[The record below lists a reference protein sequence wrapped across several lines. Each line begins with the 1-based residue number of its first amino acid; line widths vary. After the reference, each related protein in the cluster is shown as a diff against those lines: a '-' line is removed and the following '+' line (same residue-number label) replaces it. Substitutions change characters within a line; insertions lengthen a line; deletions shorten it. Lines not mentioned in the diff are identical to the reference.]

1 MLRARSLV
9 LALSLASG
17 LAAPASA
24 DTFLCLIDGNAL
36 KMGGSATSFFGV
48 PFRAVRDDIA
58 KTVTFYI
65 KGDVKFGAGTA
76 VQLQVTGSPYPVRVV
91 FGNDAEFP
99 GGLQVFA
106 GTAGAGSAGLPGTG
120 GPSTPGRK
128 GDGLFYSA
136 WGGWG
141 GKTHFCLDAYRGGD
155 GGNGW
160 PNSLAEDPLPGTS
173 GTPGTNGALGINQSI
188 QLGGFG
194 IGGAAGSPA
203 PITSRVEMNYY
214 TSGGEGGS
222 GGFVSG
228 TKGADGDAGRNGPD
242 QNPSAHGGQG
252 GDATLARN
260 PLNFSLY
267 PILISGNAGGSGAGA
282 GGGAPGN
289 GGEGGSSGGG
299 GGGGG
304 STACDD
310 GGDGGNGGT
319 GGGGQP
325 GGNAGAGGNGN
336 YGGAGGGAI
345 EITALGRLIISS
357 GNFDA
362 QGQSAAASR
371 IAGSPGTAGLGGYN
385 GGAGSPGQHVNS
397 PAGDGGAG
405 GKGGR
410 GGRSGDAGNGGAGG
424 LGTGGSGGTIF
435 FSATELDV
443 SGTYKVSG
451 GTNGIGLGRSDSG
464 RAIISYS
471 HARTGTISAN
481 LAQDNGPL
489 LTLPGPAPEAQAA
502 SPYVYGGPTVPYI
515 AGLEGGAAI
524 GGIVPNLTPAMVL
537 GAQQVP
543 ANTIAAMVLV
553 ETELPGIVY
562 DRSKYRAL
570 LFLNMAPS
578 TTVQLFFM
586 GLGGNQHSSLLRTF
600 GWANDPRFNDV
611 TVQPQTIT
619 SLGNSVYMT
628 LVPAGQLN
636 QHIAKMRIVTP
647 SPTPGAGDEI
657 GKESTDFGVGFGRMI
672 TLQKRVCVGDLN
684 GDQLVDD
691 SDFSIFVVA
700 YDILDCG
707 APGMAPDCPADLNHD
722 GFVDDADFSL
732 FVVAYDAL
740 VCP

>member
-17 LAAPASA
+17 LAAPATA
-24 DTFLCLIDGNAL
+24 ETFLCLIDGNAL
-36 KMGGSATSFFGV
+36 KMGGSSTSFFGV
-48 PFRAVRDDIA
+48 PFRAVRDDVA

-65 KGDVKFGAGTA
+65 KGDVKFGAGTT
-76 VQLQVTGSPYPVRVV
+76 VQLQVTNSPYPVRVV

-106 GTAGAGSAGLPGTG
+106 GTAGAGAAGLPGTG

-128 GDGLFYSA
+128 GDGYFYSA

-141 GKTHFCLDAYRGGD
+141 GKTSFCLDAYSGGD
-155 GGNGW
+155 GGSGR
-160 PNSLAEDPLPGTS
+160 PNALAEDPLPGTS
-173 GTPGTNGALGINQSI
+173 GTPGTNGGLGINQSL

-203 PITSRVEMNYY
+203 PITSRVEMTYY
-214 TSGGEGGS
+214 TNGGQGGS

-228 TKGADGDAGRNGPD
+228 TNGADGDAGRNGPD

-336 YGGAGGGAI
+336 FGGAGGGAI

-371 IAGSPGTAGLGGYN
+371 IAGSTGTAGLGGYN
-385 GGAGSPGQHVNS
+385 GGAGSSGQHVNS

-435 FSATELDV
+435 LSATELNV
-443 SGTYKVSG
+443 SGTYRVSG
-451 GTNGIGLGRSDSG
+451 GTNGIGPVRSDSG
-464 RAIISYS
+464 RAIVSYN
-471 HARTGTISAN
+471 HTFIGALSASPS
-481 LAQDNGPL
+481 LDNGPL
-489 LTLPGPAPEAQAA
+489 LPLPGPAPEASQA
-502 SPYVYGGPTVPYI
+502 SPYINGGPVVPYI
-515 AGLEGGAAI
+515 AGLQGGAAVA
-524 GGIVPNLTPAMVL
+524 GIIPGLKATTVVNPATLPPNTVAGLLMLDSDV
-537 GAQQVP
+537 
-543 ANTIAAMVLV
+543 
-553 ETELPGIVY
+553 PGITY
-562 DRSKYRAL
+562 DKNKYRAL
-570 LFLNMAPS
+570 LYLNYSPSPNFQAFL
-578 TTVQLFFM
+578 M
-586 GLGGNQHSSLLRTF
+586 GLGGLPFSNVLNTH
-600 GWANDPRFNDV
+600 GWANDPRFGGNNG
-611 TVQPQTIT
+611 PQNILA
-619 SLGNSVYMT
+619 LGDAVYVT
-628 LVPAGQLN
+628 LVPVNQLN
-636 QHIAKMRIVTP
+636 QNLARVGGYFRNATNT
-647 SPTPGAGDEI
+647 SVDLLTAD
-657 GKESTDFGVGFGRMI
+657 STTFGVGTSKMLTVQR
-672 TLQKRVCVGDLN
+672 RVCN
-684 GDQLVDD
+684 GDFNSDGLVDD
-691 SDFSIFVVA
+691 ADFQVFVIG
-700 YDILDCG
+700 YNILDCADSTMPAG
-707 APGMAPDCPADLNHD
+707 CPADISRD
-722 GFVDDADFSL
+722 GFVDDTDFQS
-732 FVVAYDAL
+732 FAVSYNAL

>member
-1 MLRARSLV
+1 MHRARSLV
-9 LALSLASG
+9 LALSLVSG

-48 PFRAVRDDIA
+48 PFRAVRDDVA

-65 KGDVKFGAGTA
+65 KGDVKFGAGTT
-76 VQLQVTGSPYPVRVV
+76 VQLQVTSSPFPVRVV

-99 GGLQVFA
+99 GGLHVFA
-106 GTAGAGSAGLPGTG
+106 GTAGAGAPGSPGTG
-120 GPSTPGRK
+120 GASTPGRN
-128 GDGLFYSA
+128 GDGYFYSA

-141 GKTHFCLDAYRGGD
+141 GKSHSCLYISDGWDGD
-155 GGNGW
+155 NGS
-160 PNSLAEDPLPGTS
+160 PNFGAEDARP
-173 GTPGTNGALGINQSI
+173 GTPGNPGSNGGLGINQNI

-194 IGGAAGSPA
+194 IGGAPGSPA
-203 PITSRVEMNYY
+203 PITSRVEMEDYPK
-214 TSGGEGGS
+214 GGQGGS
-222 GGFVSG
+222 GGIFSG
-228 TKGADGDAGRNGPD
+228 TNGENGEDGRAGPD
-242 QNPSAHGGQG
+242 QNPSANGGQG
-252 GDATLARN
+252 ADATLARN

-267 PILISGNAGGSGAGA
+267 PILISGNGGGSGS
-282 GGGAPGN
+282 GGSSGAPGN
-289 GGEGGSSGGG
+289 GGEGGSSGGA

-304 STACDD
+304 STNCED
-310 GGDGGNGGT
+310 GGQGGDGGT

-325 GGNAGAGGNGN
+325 GGNGGAGGNGN
-336 YGGAGGGAI
+336 YGGFGGGAI
-345 EITALGRLIISS
+345 EISALGRLTVSS

-385 GGAGSPGQHVNS
+385 GGAGSPGQHVSS

-405 GKGGR
+405 GR
-410 GGRSGDAGNGGAGG
+410 GGHGGVSGKGGNGGPGG

-435 FSATELDV
+435 FSATELNV
-443 SGTYKVSG
+443 SGTYLVSG
-451 GTNGIGLGRSDSG
+451 GANGLGLGRSDSG
-464 RAIISYS
+464 RAIVSYS
-471 HARTGTISAN
+471 HMKTGTISAD
-481 LAQDNGPL
+481 LTQDNGPL
-489 LTLPGPAPEAQAA
+489 LTLPGPAPEAQGS
-502 SPYVYGGPTVPYI
+502 SPYIYGGPTVPYI

-578 TTVQLFFM
+578 TTVQLFSM
-586 GLGGNQHSSLLRTF
+586 GLGGTQHSSLLRTF
-600 GWANDPRFNDV
+600 GWANDPRFNDM

-628 LVPAGQLN
+628 LVPAGQLD
-636 QHIAKMRIVTP
+636 QHLAKMRIVTP
-647 SPTPGAGDEI
+647 SAGDEI
-657 GKESTDFGVGFGRMI
+657 GKETTDFGVGFGRMI
-672 TLQKRVCVGDLN
+672 TLQRRVCTGDFN
-684 GDQLVDD
+684 NDGMVDD
-691 SDFSIFVVA
+691 ADFSIFVVA
-700 YDILDCG
+700 YNILDCADG
-707 APGMAPDCPADLNHD
+707 AMPVGCPADITPD
-722 GFVDDADFSL
+722 GFVDDTDFTR